1 MKDCCAGPVVVA
13 ERQRRILQLVLAVNA
28 GMFLIELGA
37 GLLAASTALL
47 ADSVDM
53 LGDAMV
59 YGFSLYVIGRGAAW
73 QARGAR
79 LKGTLMAV
87 FGAGVLADVVVK
99 LARGA
104 MPSPELMGGVGLLAL
119 AANASVL
126 ALLWRRRA
134 DDVNMHSA
142 WLCSRNDVAANA
154 GVLVA
159 AGGVVLTGSGW
170 PDIVVGLA
178 IAALFAGSA
187 IEVLRGAPGSGGI
200 APTPSPASSGRL
212 D

>member
-13 ERQRRILQLVLAVNA
+13 ERQRRVLQLVLAVNA
-28 GMFLIELGA
+28 GMFVIELTA

-79 LKGTLMAV
+79 LKGTIMAI

-142 WLCSRNDVAANA
+142 WLCSRNDVVANA

-187 IEVLRGAPGSGGI
+187 IEVLRGARP
-200 APTPSPASSGRL
+200 APAG
-212 D
+212 